1 MSTIFQSFKFC
12 CYSNFMFFPMD
23 FSGRISKTPIRHR
36 SISLYFYTLYSISF
50 IAPFSNGGAIFSVN
64 LPTAPLLFRRKRVLE
79 LCLFPRSK
87 IKYCRILLREF
98 PFFRLQFA
106 DICLSLSNL
115 FGESRRLRSSSIFV
129 FSSQTKCDWLRFHP
143 IRFPYIYQNSFR
155 DEYPNRRACFAD
167 SCPHA
172 VYYSFYQWIIFP
184 NTQ

>member
-1 MSTIFQSFKFC
+1 
-12 CYSNFMFFPMD
+12 MD

-98 PFFRLQFA
+98 PFFSSS
-106 DICLSLSNL
+106 ICGHLPFSQQP
-115 FGESRRLRSSSIFV
+115 FFESRRLRSSSIFV

-155 DEYPNRRACFAD
+155 DEYPDRRACFAD
-167 SCPHA
+167 SCPHT

-184 NTQ
+184 NAR

>member
-1 MSTIFQSFKFC
+1 
-12 CYSNFMFFPMD
+12 MD
-23 FSGRISKTPIRHR
+23 FSGRISKTPIRPR
-36 SISLYFYTLYSISF
+36 SISLYIYTLYFISF
-50 IAPFSNGGAIFSVN
+50 IAPFSNGRAIFPVN
-64 LPTAPLLFRRKRVLE
+64 LPTVPLLFRRKMALE

-115 FGESRRLRSSSIFV
+115 FSNHAGCHLLQFSF

-155 DEYPNRRACFAD
+155 DEYPNRRARFVD

-184 NTQ
+184 NAR

>member
-1 MSTIFQSFKFC
+1 
-12 CYSNFMFFPMD
+12 MD

-36 SISLYFYTLYSISF
+36 SISLYIYTLYSISF

-64 LPTAPLLFRRKRVLE
+64 LPTASLLFRRKRVLE
-79 LCLFPRSK
+79 LCLIPRSK
-87 IKYCRILLREF
+87 IKYCRILLWEF

-172 VYYSFYQWIIFP
+172 VHYSFYQWIIFP